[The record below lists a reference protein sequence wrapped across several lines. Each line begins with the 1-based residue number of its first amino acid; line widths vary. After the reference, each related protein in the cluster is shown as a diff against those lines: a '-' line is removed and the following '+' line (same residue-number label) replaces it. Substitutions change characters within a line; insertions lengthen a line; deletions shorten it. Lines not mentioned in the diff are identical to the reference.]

1 MLEQL
6 TKISLSRKIVVL
18 AVIVVLVGLAY
29 WWFWYSP
36 LSEQLDSLKNEYAA
50 LQTQKRDAERRKST
64 YDKDR
69 HKRDELKKSYGQQL
83 KALPADSE
91 MSSFLNNLNA
101 QAELVGLELLS
112 VTPKREEAAEH
123 YARIPVALKLKGNF
137 HQLAKFF
144 YLVGNLDRIIN
155 IENISLTLG
164 KTDGVS
170 ILLEAKVLATTF
182 RSVGKKPSVG
192 KKKKGK
198 V

>member
-6 TKISLSRKIVVL
+6 TKIPLSRKIIVL
-18 AVIVVLVGLAY
+18 VIVVLLVGLGY

-36 LSEQLDSLKNEYAA
+36 LAEQLDSLKTEYST

-83 KALPADSE
+83 KALPTEAE

-101 QAELVGLELLS
+101 QAELVGLELHS
-112 VTPKREEAAEH
+112 VKPKREEASEH
-123 YARIPVALKLKGNF
+123 YARIPVELQLVGSF

-144 YLVGNLDRIIN
+144 YLIGNLDRIIN
-155 IENISLTLG
+155 IENISFKVG

-182 RSVGKKPSVG
+182 RSVGQEPSKS

-198 V
+198 A